1 VADKNLRRRALLNV
15 IALPVVVLTVFPAV
29 ILWLTRS
36 WSPGWGLT
44 GLLAYLP
51 ALAGLAL
58 MGVGL
63 SLAVATIRLFMS
75 VGQGTL
81 APWDPPKNLV
91 VAGPYR
97 HVRNPMH
104 SGLFLTL
111 YGESLIA
118 GSLQLALFVTA
129 IFVFHWFYIP
139 LMEERWL
146 TDKFGQ
152 DYLTYKQHVP
162 AWIPRLSPWQRGQ
175 K

>member
-1 VADKNLRRRALLNV
+1 MPNDNLRRRALRNT
-15 IALPVVVLTVFPAV
+15 IALPVMVLAVVSTA
-29 ILWLTRS
+29 IIWLTRS
-36 WSPGWGLT
+36 WRPGWGLS
-44 GLLAYLP
+44 GWPAYLP
-51 ALAGLAL
+51 ALAGVV
-58 MGVGL
+58 MIGIGL
-63 SLAVATIRLFMS
+63 SLVAATIRLFAA
-75 VGQGTL
+75 VGEGTL

-104 SGLFLTL
+104 SGIFITL

-118 GSLQLALFVTA
+118 GSMPLLLVTTA

-146 TDKFGQ
+146 TDRFGQ

-162 AWIPRLSPWQRGQ
+162 AWVPRLTPWRRGQ

>member
-1 VADKNLRRRALLNV
+1 MTDDNLRRRALLNI
-15 IALPVVVLTVFPAV
+15 IALPVTVLTLLPIVV
-29 ILWLTRS
+29 VWLTRS
-36 WSPGWGLT
+36 WHPGWGLD
-44 GLLAYLP
+44 GWPAYLP
-51 ALAGLAL
+51 ALAGVAL
-58 MGVGL
+58 MGAGL
-63 SLAVATIRLFMS
+63 SLVAATIRLFTA
-75 VGQGTL
+75 VGKGTL

-104 SGLFLTL
+104 SGVFITL

-118 GSLQLALFVTA
+118 GSMPLLLITTA

-146 TDKFGQ
+146 TDRFGQ
-152 DYLTYKQHVP
+152 DYLTYKEHVP
-162 AWIPRLSPWQRGQ
+162 AWLPRLTAWQRGQ

>member
-1 VADKNLRRRALLNV
+1 MTNDNLRLRALRSTL
-15 IALPVVVLTVFPAV
+15 ALPVGVLT
-29 ILWLTRS
+29 ILPIIIIWLTAS
-36 WSPGWGLT
+36 WHPGWGLA
-44 GLLAYLP
+44 GAAAYLP

-58 MGVGL
+58 MAVGL
-63 SLAVATIRLFMS
+63 SLIAATVRLFLD
-75 VGQGTL
+75 VGHGTL
-81 APWDPPKNLV
+81 APWDPPQNLV

-104 SGLFLTL
+104 SGVFLTL
-111 YGESLIA
+111 YGESLLT
-118 GSLQLALFVTA
+118 GSVPLLLICTA

-162 AWIPRLSPWQRGQ
+162 AWIPRLTAWQRGQ